1 METLNQYMTERS
13 LPRSLQ
19 VSIRKHYRYF
29 WSRRTVFEHE
39 EEILS
44 NLSTPLRSR
53 PAALHVPRRDPADTS
68 LRGPPLPRP
77 CVSNTIHLLC
87 GSYAYLLTS
96 RASSGLPRPRLHRH
110 HRACDAAALLRF
122 G

>member
-44 NLSTPLRSR
+44 NLSTPLRADLLR
-53 PAALHVPRRDPADTS
+53 FMYRDVIRQIPLFEVP
-68 LRGPPLPRP
+68 PPLPRP
-77 CVSNTIHLLC
+77 CFPNMIHTSCVDLM
-87 GSYAYLLTS
+87 LTS
-96 RASSGLPRPRLHRH
+96 
-110 HRACDAAALLRF
+110 
-122 G
+122 

>member
-1 METLNQYMTERS
+1 METLNHYMTERS

-44 NLSTPLRSR
+44 NLSTPLR
-53 PAALHVPRRDPADTS
+53 AD
-68 LRGPPLPRP
+68 
-77 CVSNTIHLLC
+77 
-87 GSYAYLLTS
+87 
-96 RASSGLPRPRLHRH
+96 
-110 HRACDAAALLRF
+110 LLRF
-122 G
+122 MYRDVIRRIPLFEVLSSAATLRLQYDTPPVWILCLPPNFSRILRSAPT

>member
-44 NLSTPLRSR
+44 NLSTPLRADLLR
-53 PAALHVPRRDPADTS
+53 FMYRDVIRRIPLFEVLLCRDPASPIRYTS
-68 LRGPPLPRP
+68 
-77 CVSNTIHLLC
+77 CVDLM
-87 GSYAYLLTS
+87 LTS
-96 RASSGLPRPRLHRH
+96 
-110 HRACDAAALLRF
+110 
-122 G
+122 